1 MTPFPSDES
10 KDTKNILKTM
20 GQMKGLIR
28 SIANDSDNYDEKNV
42 KIKFNSDGNLPLK
55 KTLELQNKAIVVCD
69 CNSWLFV

>member
-1 MTPFPSDES
+1 
-10 KDTKNILKTM
+10 M

-55 KTLELQNKAIVVCD
+55 KTLELQNKVIVVCD
-69 CNSWLFV
+69 CNS